1 MTNTV
6 SELKQLLAETFP
18 HKYVDQESFW
28 NRSSLEGDRV
38 RQFFQGKS
46 WAEISAQSLRS
57 GYRGDPSACLSFM
70 SVQGA
75 LYYLPAYLSIVIEDY
90 WGADMI
96 SESLMYEFANI
107 LPSNSSVMDAL
118 QLLGADQQ
126 ATVTSCL
133 RYVANTYEPNGSGLA
148 HDALKSWERRD
159 QSTSIARRSE

>member
-1 MTNTV
+1 MTNSL
-6 SELKQLLAETFP
+6 SELKQLLAEAFP
-18 HKYVDQESFW
+18 HQFVNQESFW
-28 NRSSLEGDRV
+28 NRSSLEGERV
-38 RQFFQGKS
+38 KQFFQGKP
-46 WAEISAQSLRS
+46 WDEISVQSLRS

-75 LYYLPAYLSIVIEDY
+75 LYYLPAFLSIIIEDY

-118 QLLGADQQ
+118 QLLDANQQ
-126 ATVTSCL
+126 VAVTSCL
-133 RYVANTYEPNGSGLA
+133 RYVANTYEPEGSGLA

-159 QSTSIARRSE
+159 QGISITRRSE